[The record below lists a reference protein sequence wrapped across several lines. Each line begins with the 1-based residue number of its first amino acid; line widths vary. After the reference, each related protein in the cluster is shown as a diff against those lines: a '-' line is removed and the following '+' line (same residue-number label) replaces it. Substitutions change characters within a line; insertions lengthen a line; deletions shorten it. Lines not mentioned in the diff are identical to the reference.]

1 MAVEI
6 KAPAFPESVADGEVV
21 AWHKGE
27 GDAVRRDELLVE
39 IETDKVVMEVVAPS
53 DGVLVSIT
61 VQVGSVIESE
71 VILAIMEPGE
81 IAKDSTS
88 PDSPDS
94 HDIPDFVNTSSP
106 TMGPAA
112 RKLIEEYSL
121 DASEITGTG
130 KGGRITKEDVVSY
143 QSTQEK
149 SSPSLSSDINP
160 ARAT

>member
-53 DGVLVSIT
+53 DGVLVTIK

-88 PDSPDS
+88 CSIMNLKN
-94 HDIPDFVNTSSP
+94 HLI
-106 TMGPAA
+106 
-112 RKLIEEYSL
+112 KLSVDL
-121 DASEITGTG
+121 
-130 KGGRITKEDVVSY
+130 
-143 QSTQEK
+143 
-149 SSPSLSSDINP
+149 NF
-160 ARAT
+160 